1 MKPKRRFIKLKRR
14 NNFTKGRF
22 VLQGESVLIFKG
34 VFF

>member
-1 MKPKRRFIKLKRR
+1 MKPKRRFRKLKRR